1 MNAGLLPAVVTA
13 VLAAGA
19 VLLLMPRPRPLDVS
33 GLRALSAT
41 GSHGDG
47 SPGGSPGDAAERRPD
62 EDLLG
67 RHRVAVSLLAGAAP
81 VVLLGGVVGLVAAPV
96 AAVVVHRA
104 LGAREPASERRR
116 RESVARSLPH
126 VVDLLA
132 VTLASGASPS
142 AALTAVAA
150 AVDGPVAEDLRA
162 AEHSLRLGRDPVRVW
177 REVARRPGL
186 AALGRSM
193 SRAVESG
200 ASVSEALHRLA
211 DDLHASARLDAESRA
226 RAVGVRAAAPL
237 GLCLL
242 PAFVLV
248 GVVPL
253 VAGTVSALLVP

>member
-1 MNAGLLPAVVTA
+1 MNGGLLPGVAAA

-19 VLLLMPRPRPLDVS
+19 VLLLMPRPRPVDAA
-33 GLRALSAT
+33 GLRALTSG
-41 GSHGDG
+41 GSGGAPDG
-47 SPGGSPGDAAERRPD
+47 SSGDAAEPPD

-67 RHRVAVSLLAGAAP
+67 RHRVVVSLLAGAAP
-81 VVLLGGVVGLVAAPV
+81 VVLLGGVVGLVAAVV
-96 AAVVVHRA
+96 ATVVVHRA

-211 DDLHASARLDAESRA
+211 DDLHASARLYAESRA

-253 VAGTVSALLVP
+253 VAGTVSALLAP